1 MRGPQPI
8 PIYLSDR
15 QQQILE
21 KIAKRHQ
28 TPQQLG
34 KRARMI
40 LLMAQGKNNQQAAN
54 LVEVHQETAARWRGR
69 WLEELGTLTAVEM
82 NAMDEKELERL
93 MIELLGDRERS
104 GAPVKFTAE
113 QVTQIVALACEDPVE
128 SNRPINSWTNREL
141 ATEAQ
146 LRGIVES
153 ISHKSVGRFLK
164 RSRTKAAQN

>member
-34 KRARMI
+34 KRVRMI

-69 WLEELGTLTAVEM
+69 WLEELGTE
-82 NAMDEKELERL
+82 
-93 MIELLGDRERS
+93 GGS
-104 GAPVKFTAE
+104 
-113 QVTQIVALACEDPVE
+113 
-128 SNRPINSWTNREL
+128 
-141 ATEAQ
+141 
-146 LRGIVES
+146 
-153 ISHKSVGRFLK
+153 
-164 RSRTKAAQN
+164 